1 MVSAPLRFHSYS
13 QHPQPMITSRLS
25 FSLSALLLLPLTAYH
40 LHATD
45 VLDKADAQV
54 RIEQSTLPSPP
65 PEIASL
71 TGIQGGTSSGGL
83 LELGGM
89 DKDGNCVPEAF
100 VLPMGEK
107 GASWKKIPFPGGRA
121 WGATAQHGNDLILAG
136 GLVDG
141 VPSSRVTVI
150 NWNGTKLESRE
161 LPPLPFSLVGAGAA
175 IVGEKLHVVG
185 GTSSLSSPQARRDV
199 LILDLSNEKSVW
211 SRLPDL
217 PGSGTILPLVTSQYD
232 LLEVIGGR
240 SPDGNGGFIPTK
252 NVLLY
257 RNKPAEGTT
266 LTGWSHGADL
276 PIALAAGKAAPTG
289 QAHTFVFGADTTPSV
304 IDPLVLNP
312 ANESPTLLFH
322 VVTDAWVKAGTPLK
336 VLNPSLAK
344 SSDGSLLLFG
354 GKGDSNIL
362 QVSTPRTARNLNWAD
377 YLMILFYFCFIGYI
391 GYYFRNQ
398 KSAAEYSLGNRQT
411 PWWAAGIS
419 MFATAAS
426 AISFMAVPAL
436 AFASNLVWLFPLIVF
451 IPVYFFQSRITYPIL
466 RRLEITSTFEYLE
479 RRFNLSLRLI
489 ASFLQIIFQ
498 TFGRSSIVLVLPS
511 IAISATTGLDV
522 RWSVVIMGVLTT
534 IYTSV
539 GGFEAVTWTLV
550 FQGVLKALAPIA
562 VIWICI
568 SSLPGGFHEFI
579 TTNVQHHK
587 FDFAITGWD
596 LAFPLVWVLLLRV
609 FLEQTI
615 WQAGDQAVIQRVFA
629 SKDDEIRK
637 VTAMNFSC
645 GAFIGILVT
654 AMGLAIF
661 AYFHA
666 HPEKFD
672 AASTIDQIVPLFV
685 IQGMPHGAVGIV
697 IAAIFAS
704 AMATVAGAM
713 NSVATIFTVD
723 FYERWW
729 PKAGDKANLRM
740 MRLSSI
746 ATGIAATVIA
756 LWLTTLNLKSIM
768 VTWNIVSSMLGG
780 GIVGIFALGMFSTR
794 ANSGGAICGAILSIF
809 LGLYVKFGTGIH
821 WAFLLPI
828 LIFSAMIIGYLG
840 SFFFKKDQVD
850 LKGLTIYHLK

>member
-1 MVSAPLRFHSYS
+1 MSPAPR
-13 QHPQPMITSRLS
+13 I
-25 FSLSALLLLPLTAYH
+25 SLFSALLLLIASVPLI
-40 LHATD
+40 
-45 VLDKADAQV
+45 AQTNV
-54 RIEQSTLPSPP
+54 ESQVKITEAPLPTPP
-65 PEIASL
+65 PESGTRSGASGGISGGSLIQIGGLDPDGKTVREALILSL
-71 TGIQGGTSSGGL
+71 TGETNGRTS
-83 LELGGM
+83 
-89 DKDGNCVPEAF
+89 
-100 VLPMGEK
+100 
-107 GASWKKIPFPGGRA
+107 SWKKEPLNEGRA
-121 WGATAQHGNDLILAG
+121 WGATAQHGNEVIIAG
-136 GLVDG
+136 GLIDG
-141 VPSSRVTVI
+141 APSSKVTAVTWDGNHLVFRDLPSLPSPLLGAGAGMI
-150 NWNGTKLESRE
+150 GDKVYVVGGVTSASSKEPLRNVLSLDLAAPNSSWKE
-161 LPPLPFSLVGAGAA
+161 LPPLP
-175 IVGEKLHVVG
+175 
-185 GTSSLSSPQARRDV
+185 
-199 LILDLSNEKSVW
+199 
-211 SRLPDL
+211 
-217 PGSGTILPLVTSQYD
+217 GSGKVLPMVTGQYD

-240 SPDGNGGFIPTK
+240 ISDGKGAFIASK
-252 NVLLY
+252 DVLIY
-257 RNKPAEGTT
+257 RSKPAEGTT
-266 LTGWSHGADL
+266 LIGWSRLADI
-276 PIALAAGKAAPTG
+276 PVAMAAGKAAPSG

-304 IDPLVLNP
+304 ASPLSLNP
-312 ANESPTLLFH
+312 SSESPTLLFH
-322 VVTDAWVKAGTPLK
+322 AVTDAWVTAGAPLK
-336 VLNPSLAK
+336 FLNPSLARN
-344 SSDGSLLLFG
+344 SDGTMFLFG
-354 GKGDSNIL
+354 GKGMKTPL
-362 QVSTPRTARNLNWAD
+362 QVSTLRTARNLNWLD
-377 YLMILFYFCFIGYI
+377 YLMILFYFCFIGFI

-398 KSAAEYSLGNRQT
+398 KSSAEYSLGNRQT

-479 RRFNLSLRLI
+479 RRFDTSLRLI
-489 ASFLQIIFQ
+489 ASFLQIVFQ

-568 SSLPGGFHEFI
+568 AGLPGGCHEFI
-579 TTNVQHHK
+579 TTNATHHK
-587 FDFAITGWD
+587 FDFAILGWD
-596 LAFPLVWVLLLRV
+596 LAFPLVWVMLLRV

-645 GAFIGILVT
+645 GAIIGILVT
-654 AMGLAIF
+654 LMGLAIF

-723 FYERWW
+723 FYERWF
-729 PKAGDKANLRM
+729 PKAEDKANLRM

-746 ATGIAATVIA
+746 ATGVAATVIA

-768 VTWNIVSSMLGG
+768 VTWNIVSSLLGG

-794 ANSGGAICGAILSIF
+794 ANSGGAVCGAILSIV
-809 LGLYVKFGTGIH
+809 LGLYVKFFTGIH

-828 LIFSAMIIGYLG
+828 LIFSAMLIGYLC
-840 SFFFKKDQVD
+840 SFLFPKESKNLF
-850 LKGLTIYHLK
+850 GLTIFHQKKSE

>member
-1 MVSAPLRFHSYS
+1 MNRLLLFLLIPALSVLKATTNDVPQVVISESSISAVPEEASTR
-13 QHPQPMITSRLS
+13 TGAAGGLS
-25 FSLSALLLLPLTAYH
+25 GGALLEIGGLKPDGKPVAEALVLPLSDTNGINAKWKK
-40 LHATD
+40 T
-45 VLDKADAQV
+45 
-54 RIEQSTLPSPP
+54 
-65 PEIASL
+65 SL
-71 TGIQGGTSSGGL
+71 
-83 LELGGM
+83 
-89 DKDGNCVPEAF
+89 PEAC
-100 VLPMGEK
+100 
-107 GASWKKIPFPGGRA
+107 A
-121 WGATAQHGNDLILAG
+121 WSATAQNGDEVILAG
-136 GLVDG
+136 GLVGDTPSARVIAYRWDG
-141 VPSSRVTVI
+141 TNVVSRDLPNLPS
-150 NWNGTKLESRE
+150 
-161 LPPLPFSLVGAGAA
+161 PLAGAGAA
-175 IVGEKLHVVG
+175 VLGGKLHVVG
-185 GTSSLSSPQARRDV
+185 GIHSIGSGEASKDVLKLDLLSSNPKWE
-199 LILDLSNEKSVW
+199 S
-211 SRLPDL
+211 LPPM
-217 PGSGTILPLVTSQYD
+217 PGSGKVLPMVVAQYD
-232 LLEVIGGR
+232 MLEVIGGR
-240 SPDGNGGFIPTK
+240 SPDGQGRFVASK
-252 NVLLY
+252 DVLIY
-257 RNKPAEGTT
+257 RPKPAEGTT
-266 LTGWSHGADL
+266 FVGWSRAANS
-276 PIALAAGKAAPTG
+276 PVAMAAGKAASSG
-289 QAHTFVFGADTTPSV
+289 QAHTIIFGADTTPVTDNPFS
-304 IDPLVLNP
+304 LNA
-312 ANESPTLLFH
+312 ANVSPTLLFH
-322 VVTDAWVKAGTPLK
+322 AVTDAWVEAGAALSFP
-336 VLNPSLAK
+336 NPSMAKNPLAK
-344 SSDGSLLLFG
+344 NPEGSLLLFG
-354 GKGDSNIL
+354 AKGMTHPL
-362 QVSTPRTARNLNWAD
+362 QASTPRTTRNLNWAD
-377 YLMILFYFCFIGYI
+377 YLMILFYFFFIGYI
-391 GYYFRNQ
+391 GYHFRHQ

-479 RRFNLSLRLI
+479 KRFDTSLRLI
-489 ASFLQIIFQ
+489 ASFLQIVFQ

-522 RWSVVIMGVLTT
+522 RWSVIIMGVLTT
-534 IYTSV
+534 IYTAA

-568 SSLPGGFHEFI
+568 AGLPGGLHEFFA
-579 TTNVQHHK
+579 TNASHHK
-587 FDFAITGWD
+587 FDFAILGWD
-596 LAFPLVWVLLLRV
+596 VAFPLVWVMLLRV

-723 FYERWW
+723 FYERWF
-729 PKAGDKANLRM
+729 PNAEDKANLRM
-740 MRLSSI
+740 MRLSTI
-746 ATGIAATVIA
+746 GTGVAATLLA

-768 VTWNIVSSMLGG
+768 VTWNIVSSLLGG
-780 GIVGIFALGMFSTR
+780 GVVGIFALGMFSTR
-794 ANSGGAICGAILSIF
+794 ANSGGAVCGAILSIV
-809 LGLYVKFGTGIH
+809 LGLYVKFFTSIH

-828 LIFSAMIIGYLG
+828 LIFSAMIIGYIC
-840 SFFFKKDQVD
+840 SFFFRSVTKN
-850 LKGLTIYHLK
+850 LTGLTIFHQVHKSQTL

>member
-1 MVSAPLRFHSYS
+1 MPPLFASCNPLRILVASV
-13 QHPQPMITSRLS
+13 IT
-25 FSLSALLLLPLTAYH
+25 LLGFTPVTYANPEILTEQS
-40 LHATD
+40 
-45 VLDKADAQV
+45 QV
-54 RIEQSTLPSPP
+54 RISEALHPSPP
-65 PEIASL
+65 AVSSKRI
-71 TGIQGGTSSGGL
+71 GSSGGL
-83 LELGGM
+83 SGNALIEIGGI
-89 DKDGNCVPEAF
+89 DTQNHLVAEALILPLSKDSKWIKVPF
-100 VLPMGEK
+100 VE
-107 GASWKKIPFPGGRA
+107 GRA
-121 WGATAQHGNDLILAG
+121 WAATAQHGDELIVAG
-136 GLVDG
+136 GVLSG
-141 VPSSRVTVI
+141 GATTRVTRVQ
-150 NWNGTKLESRE
+150 WRDGKLAPSE
-161 LPPLPFSLVGAGAA
+161 LPPLPQPIVGAGAA
-175 IVGEKLHVVG
+175 IIGETLYVVG
-185 GTSSLSSPQARRDV
+185 GMVSMDSKVALRDV
-199 LILDLSNEKSVW
+199 YTLNLTTPDAGWKSID
-211 SRLPDL
+211 PL
-217 PGSGTILPLVTSQYD
+217 PGEGKILPMVTGQYE

-240 SPDGNGGFIPTK
+240 TPDSHGKFSSSK
-252 NVLLY
+252 DVLLY
-257 RNKPAEGTT
+257 RRKAAEGMT
-266 LTGWSHGADL
+266 LTGWSRAADL
-276 PIALAAGKAAPTG
+276 PLPLAAGRAIPSG
-289 QAHTFVFGADTTPSV
+289 QAHTIILGADTTPAV
-304 IDPLVLNP
+304 TDPFSLNITSG
-312 ANESPTLLFH
+312 SPTLLFH
-322 VVTDAWVKAGTPLK
+322 AVTDAWVKAAGDQGF
-336 VLNPSLAK
+336 LNPSFAK
-344 SSDGSLLLFG
+344 DQNGSFLLFG
-354 GKGDSNIL
+354 GKGMNHPL
-362 QVSTPRTARNLNWAD
+362 QLTTPRTSRNLNWVD
-377 YLMILFYFCFIGYI
+377 YVMILFYFLFIGYI

-398 KSAAEYSLGNRQT
+398 KSAAEYSLGNRET

-451 IPVYFFQSRITYPIL
+451 VPVYFFQSRITYPIL
-466 RRLEITSTFEYLE
+466 RRLELTSTFEYLE
-479 RRFNLSLRLI
+479 RRFDISLRLI

-511 IAISATTGLDV
+511 IAIAATTGLDV

-550 FQGVLKALAPIA
+550 FQGILKTLAPIA

-568 SSLPGGFHEFI
+568 AGLPGGFQEFI
-579 TTNVQHHK
+579 TTNTSHHK

-596 LAFPLVWVLLLRV
+596 LAFPLVWVMLLRV

-629 SKDDEIRK
+629 SKDSEIRK

-645 GAFIGILVT
+645 GAVIGILVT
-654 AMGLAIF
+654 FMGLAIF

-672 AASTIDQIVPLFV
+672 ASSTIDQIVPLFV

-697 IAAIFAS
+697 VAAIFAS

-729 PKAGDKANLRM
+729 PAAGDKANLRM

-746 ATGIAATVIA
+746 ATGAAATVIA

-768 VTWNIVSSMLGG
+768 VTWNIVSSLLGG
-780 GIVGIFALGMFSTR
+780 GIVGIFALGMFSKR
-794 ANSGGAICGAILSIF
+794 ANSGGAICGAVLSIF
-809 LGLYVKFGTGIH
+809 LGLYVKFFTGIH

-840 SFFFKKDQVD
+840 SFLFSGRKVD
-850 LKGLTIYHLK
+850 LTGLTIYHLKKSSLQESENR

>member
-1 MVSAPLRFHSYS
+1 MNRFLLFLLFPALPVLKATTTNVPQVVISETSISAVPEEASTRTGSAGG
-13 QHPQPMITSRLS
+13 LS
-25 FSLSALLLLPLTAYH
+25 GGALLEIGGLKPDGKPVAEALVLPLFD
-40 LHATD
+40 ATGINATW
-45 VLDKADAQV
+45 KK
-54 RIEQSTLPSPP
+54 T
-65 PEIASL
+65 SL
-71 TGIQGGTSSGGL
+71 T
-83 LELGGM
+83 
-89 DKDGNCVPEAF
+89 EAC
-100 VLPMGEK
+100 
-107 GASWKKIPFPGGRA
+107 A
-121 WGATAQHGNDLILAG
+121 WSATAQNGDEIILAG
-136 GLVDG
+136 GLVGDT
-141 VPSSRVTVI
+141 PSARVI
-150 NWNGTKLESRE
+150 AYRWHGTNVVNRD
-161 LPPLPFSLVGAGAA
+161 LPNLPSPLAGAGAA
-175 IVGEKLHVVG
+175 VLGGSLYVVG
-185 GTSSLSSPQARRDV
+185 GIHSIGSGEASKDVLKLDLLSSNPKWE
-199 LILDLSNEKSVW
+199 S
-211 SRLPDL
+211 LPPM
-217 PGSGTILPLVTSQYD
+217 PGSGKVLPMVVAQYD
-232 LLEVIGGR
+232 ILEVIGGR
-240 SPDGNGGFIPTK
+240 SPDGQGRFVASK
-252 NVLLY
+252 DVLIY
-257 RNKPAEGTT
+257 RPKPAEGTT
-266 LTGWSHGADL
+266 FVGWSRVADS
-276 PIALAAGKAAPTG
+276 PVAMAAGKAAPSG
-289 QAHTFVFGADTTPSV
+289 QAHTIIFGADTTPVTENPFS
-304 IDPLVLNP
+304 LNA
-312 ANESPTLLFH
+312 ANVSPTLLFH
-322 VVTDAWVKAGTPLK
+322 AVTDAWVEAGAALSFPNPLMAK
-336 VLNPSLAK
+336 NPLAK
-344 SSDGSLLLFG
+344 NPEGSLLLFG
-354 GKGDSNIL
+354 AKGMTHPL
-362 QVSTPRTARNLNWAD
+362 QASTPRTTRNLNWAD
-377 YLMILFYFCFIGYI
+377 YLMILFYFFFIGYI
-391 GYYFRNQ
+391 GYHFRHQ

-479 RRFNLSLRLI
+479 RRFDTSLRLI
-489 ASFLQIIFQ
+489 ASFLQIVFQ

-522 RWSVVIMGVLTT
+522 RWSVIIMGVLTT
-534 IYTSV
+534 IYTAA

-568 SSLPGGFHEFI
+568 AGLPGGLREFFA
-579 TTNVQHHK
+579 TNASHHK
-587 FDFAITGWD
+587 FDFAILGWD
-596 LAFPLVWVLLLRV
+596 VAFPLVWVMLLRV

-685 IQGMPHGAVGIV
+685 IQGMPHGAVGVV

-723 FYERWW
+723 FYERWF
-729 PKAGDKANLRM
+729 PNAEDKANLRM
-740 MRLSSI
+740 MRLSTI
-746 ATGIAATVIA
+746 GTGVAATVIA

-768 VTWNIVSSMLGG
+768 VTWNIVSSLLGG

-794 ANSGGAICGAILSIF
+794 ANAGGAVCGAILSIV
-809 LGLYVKFGTGIH
+809 LGLYVKFFTSIH

-828 LIFSAMIIGYLG
+828 LIFSAMIIGYIC
-840 SFFFKKDQVD
+840 SFFFRSAPKN
-850 LKGLTIYHLK
+850 LTGLTIFHQVRKSQTL